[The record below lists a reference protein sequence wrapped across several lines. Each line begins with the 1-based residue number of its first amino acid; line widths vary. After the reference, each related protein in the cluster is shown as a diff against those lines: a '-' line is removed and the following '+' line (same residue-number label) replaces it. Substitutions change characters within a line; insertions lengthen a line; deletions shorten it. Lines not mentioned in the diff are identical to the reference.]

1 MYIVPEGTESLEV
14 VLFADH
20 LTCFFIGRKLENFQR
35 IFHQIQVLL
44 VDLYLATENNRCK
57 FGGHRDWLS
66 YFVLD

>member
-1 MYIVPEGTESLEV
+1 MYIVPEGTESLEF

-20 LTCFFIGRKLENFQR
+20 LTCFFIGRKLENLQR
-35 IFHQIQVLL
+35 IFHRLPVLF
-44 VDLYLATENNRCK
+44 VDLSLATDNNRCE